1 MHLFPLRLA
10 VMIAVPFLV
19 IACRGEAGPVGSL
32 TSSLAPFAGDLGGV
46 GNSDGSGAA
55 ARFYFPYGVA
65 TDSAGNIYVAD
76 TDNHTIRK
84 ITPAGG
90 VTTLAGTAG
99 VQGSADGIGAAASFC
114 QPYGVATDSA
124 GNVYVSDRWNYTIR
138 KITPAG
144 EVTTLAGSEDVKGIA
159 DGSGSAAS
167 FLYPSGLA
175 TDSAG
180 NVYVASSH
188 TIRKITPAGVV
199 TTLAGTA
206 GVSGSAD
213 GIGAASSFSFPEGL
227 ATDSASN
234 VYVADTDNHT
244 IRKIT
249 PAGEVTTIVGV
260 AWQMGFAP
268 GALPGVLASPRGVAI
283 DGALLYITLH
293 HGVAVVQKR

>member
-99 VQGSADGIGAAASFC
+99 V
-114 QPYGVATDSA
+114 
-124 GNVYVSDRWNYTIR
+124 
-138 KITPAG
+138 
-144 EVTTLAGSEDVKGIA
+144 
-159 DGSGSAAS
+159 
-167 FLYPSGLA
+167 
-175 TDSAG
+175 
-180 NVYVASSH
+180 
-188 TIRKITPAGVV
+188 
-199 TTLAGTA
+199 
-206 GVSGSAD
+206 SGSAD

-260 AWQMGFAP
+260 AGQMGFAP